1 MKISLTARLKTA
13 DEFFG
18 QFTDGDEHE
27 AFDGQALIF
36 SALANT
42 KIPDR
47 YDIADF
53 LLERDCALTP
63 AGSEANSPLHVL
75 LSSRKHDLH
84 RDLKLARIFLDRGV
98 DINHRNANN
107 EVAFAWLVDLPFT
120 DDELADLYDLWFS
133 SPHLLDFTASSSH
146 YRACPLDAL
155 ARIEYRA
162 TLARRV
168 QSYIR
173 ERYCP
178 AADSLGTCRVG
189 ADGQG
194 RPVSR
199 CIREQPSADDDSGWL
214 FIHEGDDA
222 RQPKNVATE
231 IVPLSTIVASTP
243 VVMSV
248 LGMPSGTDVRIVK
261 GSVGTTIVETTTDR
275 LVPGTWPFDYE
286 TSEGASS

>member
-18 QFTDGDEHE
+18 QFTDGDERE
-27 AFDGQALIF
+27 AFDCQALIF

-133 SPHLLDFTASSSH
+133 SPQLLDFTASSSH

-168 QSYIR
+168 QSTS
-173 ERYCP
+173 
-178 AADSLGTCRVG
+178 ANATAL
-189 ADGQG
+189 
-194 RPVSR
+194 RPT
-199 CIREQPSADDDSGWL
+199 PSARAGWELMVRDAL
-214 FIHEGDDA
+214 FPA
-222 RQPKNVATE
+222 VFANNRRP
-231 IVPLSTIVASTP
+231 
-243 VVMSV
+243 
-248 LGMPSGTDVRIVK
+248 
-261 GSVGTTIVETTTDR
+261 TTIRAGCLFMRATTRDNR
-275 LVPGTWPFDYE
+275 K
-286 TSEGASS
+286 TSQRRSSH

>member
-18 QFTDGDEHE
+18 QFTDGDERE

-162 TLARRV
+162 TL
-168 QSYIR
+168 
-173 ERYCP
+173 
-178 AADSLGTCRVG
+178 
-189 ADGQG
+189 
-194 RPVSR
+194 VSR

-248 LGMPSGTDVRIVK
+248 LALPSGTDVRIVK